1 MRGGREAVPQR
12 FRGICRSR
20 YRESRTHHTVAT
32 PSLPPISPLRGLLEV
47 TRLVRT
53 VEHLPVLLDA
63 VARVVSESLGYRTVV
78 INLYRP
84 AWNDFLVTT
93 VHGDPV
99 AQEAL
104 LGGVRRIDE
113 WEE

>member
-12 FRGICRSR
+12 FRGICRNR
-20 YRESRTHHTVAT
+20 YRESRTQHTSSHTVAT
-32 PSLPPISPLRGLLEV
+32 PSLPPISPLHGLLEV

-104 LGGVRRIDE
+104 L
-113 WEE
+113 